1 MRYLVTGGAGF
12 IGSQLS
18 LFLKRDYPGSEIIA
32 FDNLHRKGSELNLPR
47 LQKSGVKFIE
57 GDVRQADQLMDVGP
71 VDFLIECSA
80 EPSVHAGYG
89 ESPAYLIDT
98 NLLGAINCLEFLR
111 QTAGM
116 MVFIS
121 TSRVYPIQALRDLP
135 TEATGDRLDIPPDA
149 AGPGWSAEGISE
161 DFTLSGVRSLYGA
174 TKLSAELLIQEYS
187 EAYDLPAIINRC
199 GVIAGPWQ
207 MGKVDQGFVSLWVAR
222 HLFGGK
228 LNYMG
233 FNGHGWQ
240 VRDILH
246 PEDLY
251 ELLKIQMRD
260 PRHFN
265 GSTFNVGGG
274 RDVSVSLRELTKL
287 CSEATGKRIE
297 IGSDPETRKADIAY
311 YISNCRKVRELTG
324 WKPQRGAQQ
333 IVEETL
339 LWLKENR
346 STLEPVFCT

>member
-12 IGSQLS
+12 VGSQLS
-18 LFLKRDYPGSEIIA
+18 LFLKRDHPGSEVVA

-47 LQKSGVKFIE
+47 LKKGGVKFVK
-57 GDVRQADQLMDVGP
+57 GDVRQIDQLIDVGP

-111 QTAGM
+111 QTDGV

-135 TEATGDRLDIPPDA
+135 TEVAGDRLDIAPA
-149 AGPGWSAEGISE
+149 ATGPGWSAEGISE
-161 DFTLSGVRSLYGA
+161 DFTLDGVRSLYGT

-187 EAYDLPAIINRC
+187 ETYDLPAIINRC

-222 HLFGGK
+222 HLFGGR

-233 FNGHGWQ
+233 FNGEGRQ

-251 ELLKIQMRD
+251 ELLRIQMRE
-260 PRHFN
+260 PRRFT
-265 GSTFNVGGG
+265 GATFNVGGG
-274 RDVSVSLRELTKL
+274 RDVSVSLRELTGL
-287 CSEATGKRIE
+287 CGQITGQSID
-297 IGSDPETRKADIAY
+297 IGRDPETRTADIAY
-311 YISNCRKVRELTG
+311 YVSDCRRVRELTG

-333 IVEETL
+333 IVEETH
-339 LWLKENR
+339 LWLQENR
-346 STLEPVFCT
+346 SILEPVFCA